1 MKIKIVATSITVFVL
16 LGGAIGVQ
24 QYISSQITSRVE
36 REMPKASGISASIPL
51 TDIPSNLTSDSIKSA
66 QINIKSFALKE
77 SGTKTSLEISAS
89 NISKAKPNRVG
100 SLEVTATI
108 SASTI
113 TQSSEFNDAQIVGNT
128 LQVSAGAGGMGK
140 ALLIP
145 KYSNSQLYFE
155 LQSVSFLDNEIP
167 ASLLPAE
174 LQTQIKSRSQR
185 SLTPPKGLK
194 VRSVSLSSKG
204 LSVKMFGS
212 NIQLGNLGSGL
223 YGDFSFTYSQE
234 VFIEAL

>member
-1 MKIKIVATSITVFVL
+1 MKIKIVAESITVFVL
-16 LGGAIGVQ
+16 LGGVIGVQ

-108 SASTI
+108 PASTI

-212 NIQLGNLGSGL
+212 NIQLGNLGSSL
-223 YGDFSFTYSQE
+223 
-234 VFIEAL
+234 

>member
-108 SASTI
+108 PASTI
-113 TQSSEFNDAQIVGNT
+113 TQSSKFNDAQIVGNT

-155 LQSVSFLDNEIP
+155 LQSVSFLNNEIP

-212 NIQLGNLGSGL
+212 NIQLGNLGSSL
-223 YGDFSFTYSQE
+223 
-234 VFIEAL
+234 

>member
-1 MKIKIVATSITVFVL
+1 MKIRIIAASTTVFVL
-16 LGGAIGVQ
+16 LGGVLGTQ

-51 TDIPSNLTSDSIKSA
+51 ADLPSNIASESIKSVN
-66 QINIKSFALKE
+66 INIKSFALKE
-77 SGTKTSLEISAS
+77 NGTKTSLEISAS
-89 NISKAKPNRVG
+89 DISKAKPTTAG

-113 TQSSEFNDAQIVGNT
+113 AESSEFNNAQIVGNT
-128 LQVSAGAGGMGK
+128 LQVSAGPGGMGT

-155 LQSVSFLDNEIP
+155 LQSISIFGNQIP
-167 ASLLPAE
+167 ASSLPAE
-174 LQTQIKSRSQR
+174 LQNQIKSQSQR
-185 SLTPPKGLK
+185 SLTPPKGLT
-194 VRSVSLSSKG
+194 VESVSLSSKG
-204 LSVKMFGS
+204 LSVKMSGS

-223 YGDFSFTYSQE
+223 
-234 VFIEAL
+234 

>member
-155 LQSVSFLDNEIP
+155 LQSVSFLGNKIP
-167 ASLLPAE
+167 ASVLPAE

-204 LSVKMFGS
+204 LSVKMSGN

-223 YGDFSFTYSQE
+223 
-234 VFIEAL
+234 